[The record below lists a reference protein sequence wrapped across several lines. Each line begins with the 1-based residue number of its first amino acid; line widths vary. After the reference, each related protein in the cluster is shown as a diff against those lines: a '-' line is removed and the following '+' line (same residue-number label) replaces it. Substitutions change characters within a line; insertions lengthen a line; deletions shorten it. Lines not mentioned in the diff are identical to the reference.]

1 MFAEDVQNIASL
13 RPQDS
18 QQTCQQQPVVA
29 AAPFA
34 SVTPIQQPQSELQV
48 LPDLNALDIESQ
60 LIEFETTGGGGSSS
74 SVGLASDGPLP
85 SHHPTT
91 QTATMPKTKHS
102 QTIYMAANQ
111 QQQQQRQHQKMQQ
124 RFQAA
129 VCRGFST
136 RIMSSAGAG
145 AMSPK
150 SRQSPLPV
158 VYDQTPM
165 ASDSGMLP
173 SQQLTT
179 MLRQGKLFPI
189 MSVSR
194 GAVRF
199 TANKL
204 FYCLLVASDARCVKG
219 KCFLMW
225 YRCVPFPPWRIE
237 QAN

>member
-91 QTATMPKTKHS
+91 QTATMPKTKHVLS
-102 QTIYMAANQ
+102 QALLAASYSLLVEGQ
-111 QQQQQRQHQKMQQ
+111 SMVLVYPLRGSMFHQK
-124 RFQAA
+124 RL
-129 VCRGFST
+129 
-136 RIMSSAGAG
+136 
-145 AMSPK
+145 
-150 SRQSPLPV
+150 PL
-158 VYDQTPM
+158 
-165 ASDSGMLP
+165 
-173 SQQLTT
+173 
-179 MLRQGKLFPI
+179 
-189 MSVSR
+189 
-194 GAVRF
+194 
-199 TANKL
+199 
-204 FYCLLVASDARCVKG
+204 
-219 KCFLMW
+219 
-225 YRCVPFPPWRIE
+225 
-237 QAN
+237 